1 MCVTFDRAGPDEILW
16 AHDQELRGIH
26 LMYSYKLM
34 KKKRSGIKSFKP
46 QVRFLGQSLNLAIKF
61 ESMYLGLGS
70 WSASRE
76 AKATS

>member
-16 AHDQELRGIH
+16 AHDPELRGIH

-46 QVRFLGQSLNLAIKF
+46 QVRFLAVCMCVCLCVC
-61 ESMYLGLGS
+61 MYV
-70 WSASRE
+70 RVCVFVCVRVCVCV
-76 AKATS
+76 